1 MCITR
6 ESSRWF
12 LLSRSK
18 VKLSAQNKCVP
29 VPSEGTK
36 SISTPLDLS
45 HILSLI
51 ATAGYC
57 GAEAQKQEGISESEQ
72 SSGQRIDRYKS
83 LKTRW

>member
-1 MCITR
+1 MCVTR

-36 SISTPLDLS
+36 SISTPLDCS

-57 GAEAQKQEGISESEQ
+57 GAEAQKGRGFQNQ
-72 SSGQRIDRYKS
+72 SSHLVNVLIGTN
-83 LKTRW
+83 L